1 MQEQGTF
8 KATVPVRPG
17 VFAQL
22 LAHLLDGSEAF
33 LGTLTWRRFI
43 KRRESVALVDK
54 TYTLF
59 RATGHGYD
67 LCIPQWQSL
76 RVLELLVFYHDG
88 SVLEVKLGSK
98 SPYSYRIL
106 ARGDEEARRRVNL
119 GQVCLKRKPLPRV
132 IVFAKWLL
140 LAIGVLLVAAI
151 RLLHLYTTTVN
162 RYGRDQTE
170 STTAGSWAGL
180 GVVLCLVA
188 FIGIHRV
195 LNVTHEVLPPRSDLI
210 VEGRTRLATLWDRL
224 QFDLEDLRRFII
236 AFVAG
241 VAIFLLGRIVR

>member
-1 MQEQGTF
+1 MKTVEHHAIGMQEQGTF

-33 LGTLTWRRFI
+33 LGTLTWRRLI

-67 LCIPQWQSL
+67 LRIPQWQSL

-119 GQVCLKRKPLPRV
+119 GQVCLKRKPCASGDRLRQV
-132 IVFAKWLL
+132 
-140 LAIGVLLVAAI
+140 VAAGY
-151 RLLHLYTTTVN
+151 RCP
-162 RYGRDQTE
+162 
-170 STTAGSWAGL
+170 AGSCNPITTLVHHHRQPRWA
-180 GVVLCLVA
+180 
-188 FIGIHRV
+188 
-195 LNVTHEVLPPRSDLI
+195 
-210 VEGRTRLATLWDRL
+210 
-224 QFDLEDLRRFII
+224 
-236 AFVAG
+236 
-241 VAIFLLGRIVR
+241 